1 MTEQNLSIRAS
12 DDGKSFILEG
22 YMVVFDNID
31 LYGTRFTKNTDFW
44 ESTTSSTPPLMYDH
58 AMDSKLGLQMI
69 GQVTKKKTDEIG
81 IWFEAQLDKANKFAD
96 AIATMVRTGKM
107 GVSTGTAPHMMSVDG
122 NTITSWAI
130 LEVSLT
136 PTPAEPDTIGHL
148 SQRTLVDSL
157 KALDVAVEAV
167 KALSLKSEPAAS
179 DTDDDSSASLT
190 EGLDANGLDLN
201 IEIEQYK
208 RSRSAVI
215 LNR

>member
-1 MTEQNLSIRAS
+1 MS
-12 DDGKSFILEG
+12 
-22 YMVVFDNID
+22 
-31 LYGTRFTKNTDFW
+31 
-44 ESTTSSTPPLMYDH
+44 
-58 AMDSKLGLQMI
+58 
-69 GQVTKKKTDEIG
+69 
-81 IWFEAQLDKANKFAD
+81 
-96 AIATMVRTGKM
+96 
-107 GVSTGTAPHMMSVDG
+107 SVDG
-122 NTITSWAI
+122 NTITYGTI
-130 LEVSLT
+130 LEVSWT
-136 PTPAEPDTIGHL
+136 PPPAETDTIGHL

-179 DTDDDSSASLT
+179 DTDDESSASLT